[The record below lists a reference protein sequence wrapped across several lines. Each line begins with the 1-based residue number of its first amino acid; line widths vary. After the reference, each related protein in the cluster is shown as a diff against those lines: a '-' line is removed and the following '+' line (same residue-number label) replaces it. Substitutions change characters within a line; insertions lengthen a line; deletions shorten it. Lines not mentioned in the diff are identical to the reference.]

1 MIMSKKTKNVHL
13 IKTDEPSRLG
23 VFADTG
29 KLFLRVPN
37 DLPRGENVH
46 VYITDDEEISGLENN
61 IWVYNNGRVWLW
73 ENTMALVSN
82 NKPKKIILTDNKD
95 LIKDGV
101 QAIDD
106 DFLEWLVQ
114 NPSFEFVEFEK
125 EHDDTVPYPKMR
137 YVEPYKIVI
146 PKEEPKQD
154 LRKYPLTPD
163 ECFKQTTMKETI
175 EEAARKFDKSKCK
188 HFRREHTKEEVYD
201 SFEEGFIEGAKYQ
214 AERMYSE
221 EEVKLLIDFVEDC
234 ATNWDCDNDS
244 HKYNTPYRMCEAEKV
259 LNNLKRKNN
268 ETKPEPKRHVAK
280 DMLDI
285 IKN

>member
-1 MIMSKKTKNVHL
+1 MSKKTKNVHL